1 MNTHLCKSVLID
13 LFNLPPLPD
22 ERNTKESYMDMP
34 NNYYVPDGKNSRLLD
49 RTDRVEFD
57 RETLD
62 GNTGFQLEI
71 PYLEHVF
78 GTKYFVMDHVTGSMM
93 GIYDNKV
100 EQIDLKGQLKPFNI
114 NQLDRVMHILGQR
127 RLGLDTSSIPTDDI
141 PEESPT
147 SHSSNRME
155 YPSTPKQF
163 NLFQEYKNV
172 EHDGNMLTADQ
183 RTKVYEDRFK
193 VIAKM
198 AESFHIFSMSIFFNL
213 EMADQYT
220 LSRDK
225 YFHYFQQIVWN
236 IDIFLQED
244 QLMCTKAGFS
254 LVPVPGYLPNSNHL
268 EQRNADQISQTA
280 CHEVNTITREMQVI
294 MQGDN
299 KHPHANKTGSFSHL
313 RSFEL
318 NDMGFSL
325 SKISPITFNVD
336 NPQTPADCG
345 IKSRAPTSTPQEKQT
360 PQPHSK
366 PADLNEAHH
375 KPSGDALYNPDE
387 SITNKNVQGRFVP
400 PRTDNKATQHQSS
413 SEEGSGPTINKEK
426 SAQGLPSRATG
437 NKPQGSAPA
446 APTTW
451 AGGPSHAPPVSK
463 PSTSQ
468 QDPPKCNDTNGSTK
482 APTNGKGPGA
492 TKLKKAS
499 TNADAATQ
507 PSNTLT
513 CSRCGKSGHQSKNCP
528 HNNLFC
534 DFCRVT
540 THATRMCRATGRR
553 PGSPVCI
560 YCSYSNHSS
569 AN

>member
-1 MNTHLCKSVLID
+1 
-13 LFNLPPLPD
+13 
-22 ERNTKESYMDMP
+22 MDMP
-34 NNYYVPDGKNSRLLD
+34 HNYYIPDGKNSRLLD

-71 PYLEHVF
+71 PYLEHAF
-78 GTKYFVMDHVTGSMM
+78 GTKYFIMDHVTGSMM
-93 GIYDNKV
+93 GIYDDKV

-141 PEESPT
+141 PEESLT
-147 SHSSNRME
+147 SQSSNRME

-193 VIAKM
+193 VIAEM
-198 AESFHIFSMSIFFNL
+198 AESFYIFSRSIFFNP

-225 YFHYFQQIVWN
+225 YFNYFTQIVWN

-254 LVPVPGYLPNSNHL
+254 LVPVPGYLPNSNDL

-299 KHPHANKTGSFSHL
+299 KHPHINKSGSFSHL

-325 SKISPITFNVD
+325 SKISPITFDVD

-345 IKSRAPTSTPQEKQT
+345 IKSRALTSTPEKDGLHNHTVKQQISMRPTMNLVVMLHITRMNPLQT
-360 PQPHSK
+360 KMSK
-366 PADLNEAHH
+366 
-375 KPSGDALYNPDE
+375 
-387 SITNKNVQGRFVP
+387 
-400 PRTDNKATQHQSS
+400 
-413 SEEGSGPTINKEK
+413 EGSSHQRQITQLHNHNSHHLRKAARRTPSSMDQQLTEK
-426 SAQGLPSRATG
+426 RVPRAILQGLQVTSHKDQPLQHPQHKLEDHHRLPQSLNQVQATRIHW
-437 NKPQGSAPA
+437 NAMTPM
-446 APTTW
+446 
-451 AGGPSHAPPVSK
+451 
-463 PSTSQ
+463 
-468 QDPPKCNDTNGSTK
+468 DPPKHLQMAK
-482 APTNGKGPGA
+482 AQVLPN
-492 TKLKKAS
+492 
-499 TNADAATQ
+499 Q
-507 PSNTLT
+507 
-513 CSRCGKSGHQSKNCP
+513 
-528 HNNLFC
+528 
-534 DFCRVT
+534 
-540 THATRMCRATGRR
+540 RR
-553 PGSPVCI
+553 
-560 YCSYSNHSS
+560 H
-569 AN
+569 